1 LNFEELR
8 QQYELCDMVVFA
20 STYEGFGLPILE
32 ASAVG
37 RPLVTS
43 SISPMNEIA
52 GSAAYKVNPYNVFDI
67 RRGVLRIIEDSNY
80 RNQLIEN
87 TALIREQYSINKV
100 LSQYVDIYQS
110 LLKRD

>member
-1 LNFEELR
+1 
-8 QQYELCDMVVFA
+8 MVVFA

-43 SISPMNEIA
+43 SIAPMNEIA
-52 GSAAYKVNPYNVFDI
+52 GQAAYKVNPYNIFDI
-67 RRGVLRIIEDSNY
+67 RRGILRIIEDERY

-87 TALIREQYSINKV
+87 TAIIREQYSINNV
-100 LSQYVDIYQS
+100 LSEYVDIYQS
-110 LLKRD
+110 LLKRG